1 MYHAAAGSCTPTSL
15 SQEVG
20 LGLGNS
26 AGPARLR
33 GVLAVAGFADVR
45 VVATTPLDLVIQ
57 ARSGNCQT

>member
-26 AGPARLR
+26 AGPAPLAE
-33 GVLAVAGFADVR
+33 VLAEVGF
-45 VVATTPLDLVIQ
+45 
-57 ARSGNCQT
+57 SGFEWLPAHR